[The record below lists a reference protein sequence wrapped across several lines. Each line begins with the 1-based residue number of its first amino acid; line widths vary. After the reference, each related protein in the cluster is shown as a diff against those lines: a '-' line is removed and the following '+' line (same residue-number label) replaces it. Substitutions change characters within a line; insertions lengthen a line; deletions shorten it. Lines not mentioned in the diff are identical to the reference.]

1 MNKQNVHYIYLVQIT
16 ADNGASR
23 SDYISKSIY
32 SQKKKSSVFTEL
44 MTQGTESSSLQER
57 ALYVKDSRA
66 PCSSLY
72 SASWLMHCLDHV
84 TAELYLLLR
93 NLFLSPNARP
103 RRELRSLRE
112 KTEGV
117 IFSVT
122 KLFFSIII
130 SLLFHFIELQKNK
143 WASEF

>member
-66 PCSSLY
+66 PCSSLH
-72 SASWLMHCLDHV
+72 SASWLMHCLDQV
-84 TAELYLLLR
+84 TAELCLLLS

-130 SLLFHFIELQKNK
+130 SLHRTTKE
-143 WASEF
+143 

>member
-1 MNKQNVHYIYLVQIT
+1 MFTIFIWCKLQQTMEQVDLIIYLNQFIL
-16 ADNGASR
+16 R
-23 SDYISKSIY
+23 
-32 SQKKKSSVFTEL
+32 KKKSSVFTEL

-66 PCSSLY
+66 PCSSLH
-72 SASWLMHCLDHV
+72 SASWLMHCLDQV

-93 NLFLSPNARP
+93 NLFLSPNPRP

-122 KLFFSIII
+122 KLFFFIII
-130 SLLFHFIELQKNK
+130 SLHRTTKE
-143 WASEF
+143 

>member
-1 MNKQNVHYIYLVQIT
+1 MFTIFIGCKLQQTMEQVDLIIYLNQFIL
-16 ADNGASR
+16 R
-23 SDYISKSIY
+23 
-32 SQKKKSSVFTEL
+32 KKNSSVFTEL
-44 MTQGTESSSLQER
+44 MTQGTESSSLQQR

-66 PCSSLY
+66 PCSSLH
-72 SASWLMHCLDHV
+72 SASWLMHCLDQV
-84 TAELYLLLR
+84 TAELCLLLS

-130 SLLFHFIELQKNK
+130 SLHRTTKE
-143 WASEF
+143 

>member
-1 MNKQNVHYIYLVQIT
+1 MFTIFIWCKLQQTMEQVDLNIYLNQFIL
-16 ADNGASR
+16 R
-23 SDYISKSIY
+23 
-32 SQKKKSSVFTEL
+32 KKKLSVFTEL
-44 MTQGTESSSLQER
+44 MTQGTESGSVQQR

-66 PCSSLY
+66 PCSSLH
-72 SASWLMHCLDHV
+72 SASWLMHCLDQV
-84 TAELYLLLR
+84 TAKLYLLLR

-103 RRELRSLRE
+103 RREFRSLRE

-130 SLLFHFIELQKNK
+130 SPHRTTKE
-143 WASEF
+143 

>member
-16 ADNGASR
+16 AHNGTSR
-23 SDYISKSIY
+23 SEYISKSIY
-32 SQKKKSSVFTEL
+32 SQKKKFVSLHRTHDS
-44 MTQGTESSSLQER
+44 GIESSSLQQR

-66 PCSSLY
+66 PCSSLH
-72 SASWLMHCLDHV
+72 SASWLMHCLDQV

>member
-1 MNKQNVHYIYLVQIT
+1 MFTIFIWCKLQQTMEQVDLNIYLNQFIL
-16 ADNGASR
+16 R
-23 SDYISKSIY
+23 
-32 SQKKKSSVFTEL
+32 KKNSSVFTEL
-44 MTQGTESSSLQER
+44 MTQGTESSSLQQR

-66 PCSSLY
+66 PCSSLH
-72 SASWLMHCLDHV
+72 SASWLMHCLDQV

-143 WASEF
+143 